1 MGRFIANGRRR
12 LVGRV
17 DVSGSKNAALP
28 IIFATIAM
36 RGVSVIDNLPDITDV
51 KIALD
56 IVEGFG
62 ARITRKEQLT
72 YIDTRDLV
80 YSVPCERSV
89 SALRASTYLLG
100 ACLARFNI
108 ALIQRFGGCNF
119 SQRPI
124 DMHLMAAEAFG
135 AKSDGNTVKSS
146 GLVGGSVA
154 FDKKSVGATV
164 NALIMASVA
173 KGKSVIH
180 GCAREPHI
188 DSLIDFLRSAGA
200 EIDVSGD
207 TVFVTGRELTGGSIT
222 VPGDMIEAGTYL
234 CASLITGGDV
244 SVHGFNKEELCSL
257 YEALGMSGVR
267 VNSIN
272 GGVSLVGVP
281 EGYISIATAA
291 YPGFPTDLQPVLSAL
306 LAVYR
311 GGEIV
316 ENVWQ
321 GRFGYLGELGK
332 LGVEYRLCDNRA
344 YISHSNIHSG
354 TLSAT
359 DLRGGAAAILLALS
373 ADGMSMIEHGEYVL
387 RGYEKITEKL
397 RLLGADIRYVE

>member
-1 MGRFIANGRRR
+1 MGRFIANGKTR
-12 LVGRV
+12 LAGRV

-36 RGVSVIDNLPDITDV
+36 RGVSVIGNLPDITDV

-56 IVEGFG
+56 IVESFG

-80 YSVPCERSV
+80 YTVPCERSV

-135 AKSDGNTVKSS
+135 ATSEGNMVKSS
-146 GLVGGSVA
+146 GLIGATVD

-173 KGKSVIH
+173 KGKSHIH

-188 DSLIDFLRSAGA
+188 DSLIDFLRSSGA
-200 EIDVSGD
+200 KIDVSGD
-207 TVFVTGRELTGGSIT
+207 SVSVTGKELTGGSIT

-244 SVHGFNKEELCSL
+244 SVHGFNKDELCSL
-257 YEALGMSGVR
+257 YEALGRSGVS
-267 VNSIN
+267 VNSVN
-272 GGVSLVGVP
+272 GGVSLIGVP
-281 EGYISIATAA
+281 DDYISIATAA
-291 YPGFPTDLQPVLSAL
+291 YPGFPTDLQPIVSAL

-321 GRFGYLGELGK
+321 GRFGYLGELSK
-332 LGVEYRLCDNRA
+332 LGVEYSLRDNRA
-344 YISHSNIHSG
+344 YISHSDIHAG

-359 DLRGGAAAILLALS
+359 DLRGGAAAILLALT
-373 ADGMSMIEHGEYVL
+373 ADGVSVIECGEYIL
-387 RGYEKITEKL
+387 RGYAKITEKL
-397 RLLGADIRYVE
+397 RTLGADIRYVE

>member
-1 MGRFIANGRRR
+1 MPILSFPSAKLMGVTVKELTSNSDLQANGMK
-12 LVGRV
+12 L
-17 DVSGSKNAALP
+17 
-28 IIFATIAM
+28 IAD
-36 RGVSVIDNLPDITDV
+36 RHKTL
-51 KIALD
+51 A
-56 IVEGFG
+56 
-62 ARITRKEQLT
+62 
-72 YIDTRDLV
+72 
-80 YSVPCERSV
+80 SV
-89 SALRASTYLLG
+89 SMMDLSVE
-100 ACLARFNI
+100 
-108 ALIQRFGGCNF
+108 
-119 SQRPI
+119 
-124 DMHLMAAEAFG
+124 AEAFG

-146 GLVGGSVA
+146 DLVGASVA

-173 KGKSVIH
+173 KGKSHIH

-244 SVHGFNKEELCSL
+244 SVHGFNKDELCSL
-257 YEALGMSGVR
+257 YEALGPSGVS
-267 VNSIN
+267 VVSVK
-272 GGVSLVGVP
+272 GGVSLTGVP
-281 EGYISIATAA
+281 DGYINISTAA

-311 GGEIV
+311 GGKIV

-373 ADGMSMIEHGEYVL
+373 ADGMSVIEPAIDTSARISL
-387 RGYEKITEKL
+387 PSRACEK
-397 RLLGADIRYVE
+397 RVMSDGALP